1 LKPLVVI
8 YWIRVGLS
16 VVAAVISAFVATLSA
31 PYEFSTFLNGIT
43 IALAIYLVSYY
54 VIKARYMNKVE
65 KQSKIMTQAIFMYFI
80 AWAVFFILF
89 YSLLVGPPALA
100 APS

>member
-1 LKPLVVI
+1 MI

-16 VVAAVISAFVATLSA
+16 IVAAAISAFVATLSA

-54 VIKARYMNKVE
+54 VIKAKYLNKVE